1 MVARGALLRNRA
13 RLVDSPLMHFPTH
26 RAFALLAAFAASAAA
41 QTPEDG
47 LLLPRHTVVS
57 GALYAHDSWSEYWEG
72 TLKRSNGNIGTLTT
86 QSVAVVGGYGV
97 TERLTLLAT
106 APYVHTRASQ
116 GVLHD
121 MSGGQDLSVAAK
133 YRVFSGRVPT
143 AGSVSG
149 FVAASAAVPMSNYTP
164 DFMPLSIGTGGSRVA
179 AHATLDYA
187 APSLWFVT
195 ASAAYTFC
203 SNVKLDRDSYY
214 TNGELYF
221 TNEVAMP
228 NVVDY
233 SLSAGVARGAW
244 RIPLSLTRQRT
255 LGGADIRRQDMP
267 FVSDRMDFTRAGI
280 GIVYNPKIL
289 GNAALRA
296 GLSHVV
302 NGRNV
307 GQSTTLSSGVT
318 YAFRLP

>member
-1 MVARGALLRNRA
+1 MRV
-13 RLVDSPLMHFPTH
+13 PTH
-26 RAFALLAAFAASAAA
+26 HALALLAAFAASATA

-57 GALYAHDSWSEYWEG
+57 GAFYTHDRWSEYWQG

-86 QSVAVVGGYGV
+86 QSVTLLAGYGV

-106 APYVHTRASQ
+106 LPHIRTHASQ

-121 MSGGQDLSVAAK
+121 MSGIQDLSVAAK
-133 YRVFSGRVPT
+133 YRVFSARVRA

-179 AHATLDYA
+179 AHATMDYT

-203 SNVKLDRDSYY
+203 GNVRLDRNSYY
-214 TNGELYF
+214 TNGELYL

-228 NVVDY
+228 NVFDY
-233 SLSAGVARGAW
+233 TVSAGVARGTW
-244 RIPLSLTRQRT
+244 RVPLSLTQQRT
-255 LGGADIRRQDMP
+255 AGGGDIRPQDMP
-267 FVSDRMDFTRAGI
+267 FVSNRMDFTQAGI
-280 GIVYNPKIL
+280 GIIYAPKVVRY
-289 GNAALRA
+289 AELRA
-296 GLSHVV
+296 RLARVLT
-302 NGRNV
+302 GRNV